1 MKFKK
6 FLFTGLI
13 ISIILMSC
21 SIFSI
26 IPILKRKNDH
36 NKIQPRIAVPMHYDI
51 GENHPQ
57 EFKKFIDREIEV
69 KILQ

>member
-1 MKFKK
+1 
-6 FLFTGLI
+6 
-13 ISIILMSC
+13 MSC

-36 NKIQPRIAVPMHYDI
+36 NKIQPQIAVPMHYDI
-51 GENHPQ
+51 GENQPQ